1 MMDTGLS
8 LSPVSSAPM
17 FASPLDRRE
26 LLRRTAYHR
35 SAGLSW
41 DAAAGR
47 ITSPVV
53 SGAELEELAQAYPD
67 DYNSFLRSFQKRRVL
82 ELQADAL
89 NALAGLLEAK
99 NPRVV
104 LALPTSS
111 AASTPHSCTAK
122 SPSCG
127 RKPRPAPD
135 RAA

>member
-1 MMDTGLS
+1 
-8 LSPVSSAPM
+8 M
-17 FASPLDRRE
+17 FATPPDRRE
-26 LLRRTAYHR
+26 LLRRAAYHR

-47 ITSPVV
+47 ITSAVV
-53 SGAELEELAQAYPD
+53 SGAELEELAQAFPD
-67 DYNSFLRSFQKRRVL
+67 DYSSFLASFQKRRVL

-104 LALPTSS
+104 LRAADIIGRVNAALMYREI
-111 AASTPHSCTAK
+111 AEL
-122 SPSCG
+122 
-127 RKPRPAPD
+127 RRRPRPAPD